1 MAPSIPSVTV
11 PTERADASG
20 AGFLAP
26 PAGPLD
32 LSRHTF
38 PSRLGGAGTF
48 TILDITKY
56 FGETTGGIRTYLLA
70 KARYVQSRP
79 ELRHLLIV
87 PGAQDGLAEE
97 QGVRCYRLRGP
108 RVPFDQSYR
117 FLLATRTTRRI
128 LEHERPDL
136 IEVGSPWLVPW
147 VTRRANRGLQA
158 PLAWFYHTH
167 FPGIIAPA
175 LASPVRRA
183 AGLLAWN
190 YVRRL
195 AGIFRG
201 VLVASD
207 TMGRALERE
216 GIDRVHRVALGVDLT
231 RFDPVRRDHAADVRR
246 RHGLPD
252 APLVFYLGRFAGEK
266 QLEIALAAWREVER
280 RTGAW
285 LVLVGQGPR
294 EGRLRA
300 LAEGLQVRWLPYVA
314 DRNQVADLLAAADLY
329 LAPGPAET
337 FGLSAIEAM
346 ASGTP
351 VLSVDDGAV
360 AERVR
365 LSGAGALYAPGNA
378 GAFAEAAITL
388 LRGDLRRLGQTA
400 REYAERH
407 HDWRTAFDGIV
418 RVYRQ
423 LSQVAE

>member
-1 MAPSIPSVTV
+1 MTA

-38 PSRLGGAGTF
+38 PPPLRAPGTF
-48 TILDITKY
+48 TVLDITKY

-70 KARYVQSRP
+70 KARYIQSRP
-79 ELRHLLIV
+79 ELRHLLVV

-128 LEHERPDL
+128 LEHERPDI

-175 LASPVRRA
+175 LDSTSAGRRA
-183 AGLLAWN
+183 AGRVAWS

-195 AGIFRG
+195 ASIFRG

-216 GIDRVHRVALGVDLT
+216 GVDRVHRVALGVDLN
-231 RFDPVRRDHAADVRR
+231 RFHPVRRTHAADVRR
-246 RHGLPD
+246 RLGLPD
-252 APLVFYLGRFAGEK
+252 APLVLYLGRFAGEK
-266 QLEIALAAWREVER
+266 QLETALAAWHEVER

-294 EGRLRA
+294 EARLRA
-300 LAEGLQVRWLPYVA
+300 LADGLQVRWLPYVA
-314 DRNQVADLLAAADLY
+314 DRDQVADLLAATDLY
-329 LAPGPAET
+329 LSPGPAET

-351 VLSVDDGAV
+351 VLSVDAGAV

-365 LSGAGALYAPGNA
+365 LSGAGALYAPGDSV
-378 GAFAEAAITL
+378 AFAEAAITL
-388 LRGDLRRLGQTA
+388 LRGDLRRLGRTA
-400 REYAERH
+400 RDYAEQH
-407 HDWRTAFDGIV
+407 HDWRTAFEGIV

-423 LSQVAE
+423 LSQATE

>member
-1 MAPSIPSVTV
+1 MTA

-26 PAGPLD
+26 STGPLD
-32 LSRHTF
+32 LSRSTF
-38 PSRLGGAGTF
+38 PPPLRAPGTF
-48 TILDITKY
+48 TVLDITKY

-70 KARYVQSRP
+70 KARYIQSRP
-79 ELRHLLIV
+79 ELRHLLVV
-87 PGAQDGLAEE
+87 PGAQDALAEE

-128 LEHERPDL
+128 LDHERPDL
-136 IEVGSPWLVPW
+136 IEVGSPWVVPW

-167 FPGIIAPA
+167 FPGIIAPELPTTSA
-175 LASPVRRA
+175 VRRA
-183 AGLLAWN
+183 AGQLAWK

-195 AGIFRG
+195 SRIFRG

-207 TMGRALERE
+207 TVGRALEHE
-216 GIDRVHRVALGVDLT
+216 GVDRVHRVALGVDLS
-231 RFDPVRRDHAADVRR
+231 RFHPARRTQAADVRR
-246 RHGLPD
+246 RLGLPD
-252 APLVFYLGRFAGEK
+252 APLALYLGRFAGEK
-266 QLEIALAAWREVER
+266 QLETVLAAWREVER

-285 LVLVGQGPR
+285 LILVGQGPR
-294 EGRLRA
+294 EARLRA
-300 LAEGLQVRWLPYVA
+300 LAEGLQVRWLPYIS
-314 DRNQVADLLAAADLY
+314 DRDQVADLLAAIDLY
-329 LAPGPAET
+329 LSPGPAET

-346 ASGTP
+346 ASGAP
-351 VLSVDDGAV
+351 VLSVDAGAV

-365 LSGAGALYAPGNA
+365 LSGAGALYAPGDS

-388 LRGDLRRLGQTA
+388 LRGDLHRLGQTA
-400 REYAERH
+400 RGYAELH
-407 HDWRTAFDGIV
+407 HDWRTAFEGIV

-423 LSQVAE
+423 LSQAPG

>member
-1 MAPSIPSVTV
+1 VTV
-11 PTERADASG
+11 PTERADLSG

-26 PAGPLD
+26 SATSLD
-32 LSRHTF
+32 LSRATF
-38 PSRLGGAGTF
+38 PPPLRAPGTF
-48 TILDITKY
+48 TVLDITKY

-70 KARYVQSRP
+70 KARYIQSHP
-79 ELRHLLIV
+79 ELRHVLVV
-87 PGAQDGLAEE
+87 PGAHDNLAEE

-128 LEHERPDL
+128 IEHERPDL

-147 VTRRANRGLQA
+147 VTRRANRGLLA
-158 PLAWFYHTH
+158 PMAWFYHTH

-175 LASPVRRA
+175 IASTSSARRA
-183 AGLLAWN
+183 TAQVAWK

-195 AGIFRG
+195 ASIFRG

-216 GIDRVHRVALGVDLT
+216 GVERVHRVELGVDLE
-231 RFDPVRRDHAADVRR
+231 RFHPVRRGNATEVRR
-246 RHGLPD
+246 RLGLPD
-252 APLVFYLGRFAGEK
+252 APLVLYLGRFAGEK
-266 QLEIALAAWREVER
+266 QIDTALRAWHEVER

-294 EGRLRA
+294 EARLRA
-300 LAEGLQVRWLPYVA
+300 MAEGLQVRWVPYLS
-314 DRNQVADLLAAADLY
+314 DRNQVADLLATADLY

-351 VLSVDDGAV
+351 VLSVDAGAV

-365 LSGAGALYAPGNA
+365 LSGAGALYAPDDPA
-378 GAFAEAAITL
+378 AFAEAAIAL
-388 LRGDLRRLGQTA
+388 LRGDLRRLGQRA
-400 REYAERH
+400 REHAERH
-407 HDWRTAFDGIV
+407 HDWATAFAGII
-418 RVYRQ
+418 RVYRELTQ
-423 LSQVAE
+423 ANA

>member
-1 MAPSIPSVTV
+1 MTA
-11 PTERADASG
+11 PTERAASG
-20 AGFLAP
+20 GVGFLAP

-38 PSRLGGAGTF
+38 PPPLRAPGTF

-70 KARYVQSRP
+70 KARYIQSRP
-79 ELRHLLIV
+79 ELRHLLVV

-175 LASPVRRA
+175 LPSTSAIRRA
-183 AGLLAWN
+183 TGRVAWD
-190 YVRRL
+190 YARRL
-195 AGIFRG
+195 SRIFRG

-207 TMGRALERE
+207 TMGCLLERE

-231 RFDPVRRDHAADVRR
+231 RFHPQRRAAAVDVRR
-246 RHGLPD
+246 RLGLPD
-252 APLVFYLGRFAGEK
+252 APLVLYLGRFAGEK
-266 QLEIALAAWREVER
+266 QLELALTAWREVER

-285 LVLVGQGPR
+285 LVLVGQGPG
-294 EGRLRA
+294 EARLRTR
-300 LAEGLQVRWLPYVA
+300 AEGLQVRWCPYIA
-314 DRNQVADLLAAADLY
+314 DRDQVADLLATADLY
-329 LAPGPAET
+329 LSPGPAET
-337 FGLSAIEAM
+337 FGLSALEAM

-351 VLSVDDGAV
+351 ILSVDAGAV
-360 AERVR
+360 AERIR
-365 LSGAGALYAPGNA
+365 QSGAGALYPPGDA
-378 GAFAEAAITL
+378 VAFAEAAITL
-388 LRGDLRRLGQTA
+388 LRGDLRQLGRVA
-400 REYAERH
+400 RAHAERH
-407 HDWRTAFDGIV
+407 HDWRTAFEGIV
-418 RVYRQ
+418 KVYHQ
-423 LSQVAE
+423 LSQPLE